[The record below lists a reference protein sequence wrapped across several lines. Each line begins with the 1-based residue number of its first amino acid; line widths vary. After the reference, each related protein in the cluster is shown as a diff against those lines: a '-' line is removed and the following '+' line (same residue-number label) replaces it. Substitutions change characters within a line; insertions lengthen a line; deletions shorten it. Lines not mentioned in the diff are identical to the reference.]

1 MLHYQ
6 VQLTVATVP
15 VAIDQQQAVSRQ
27 VIKRSLLGVSA
38 AVLFAGCQGS
48 RSNLPSLKR
57 AQLDVRWTLS

>member
-1 MLHYQ
+1 M
-6 VQLTVATVP
+6 ATVP